1 MPTTLDAPPEL
12 GRCRGE
18 GLVEVFDAD
27 KLRWAIARGKV
38 RRFTIGDGSLR
49 DGIRAVRAGQMSKR
63 QLLAGECPS
72 LWVPRDAL
80 VGAGLVPD
88 EVVDAGENLFLT
100 AGIVRLW
107 ANFTAVPGATAV
119 FDATHS
125 RVGVGDGVTAV
136 TAADTDFTG
145 STNKYWQISDGAPV
159 LATNTAKFT
168 ATFPTGQGNF
178 AWNKWGVDNGTS
190 SGATVTA
197 PLFDAAAVALG
208 TKTSAA
214 AWAFSVTLSIS

>member
-1 MPTTLDAPPEL
+1 MTAVLDAPPDL

-27 KLRWAIARGKV
+27 KLRFAIARGKV
-38 RRFTIGDGSLR
+38 SRFTTGDGSLR

-63 QLLAGECPS
+63 QVLAGERPS
-72 LWVPRDAL
+72 LWVPRDDL
-80 VGAGLVPD
+80 ILAGLVPD
-88 EVVDAGENLFLT
+88 EVKDAGLNLFLT
-100 AGIVRLW
+100 AGITRLW
-107 ANFTAVPGATAV
+107 NNFVAVPGATAV

-125 RVGVGDGVTAV
+125 RVGVGDGTTAV

-159 LATNTAKFT
+159 VATNTCKFT
-168 ATFPTGQGNF
+168 ATFPSGQGNF
-178 AWNKWGVDNGTS
+178 GWKKWGVDNGTS

-197 PLFDAAAVALG
+197 PLFDAAQVDLG

-214 AWAFSVTLSIS
+214 AWAFSITLSIS